1 VILAAG
7 RVDPAS
13 DNPGSTYHQSALR
26 PTLDEIFVAD
36 PPAAWEALGFTVAD
50 DVVALGGVRIRLGAR
65 GSGIVGWSL
74 RGVADGGID
83 GLPTR
88 ASVASAPVTVAHPNG
103 AIAVDH
109 LVALTPDFD
118 RTLGRLVD
126 AGLDYRRTREAGE
139 GFRQA
144 FFVVGPCLLEL
155 GGPASGDVRFWGLTL
170 VVSDLDAAA
179 SLLGARVK
187 DAVQPGRRIATV
199 PADAGISVPLAL
211 MTPR

>member
-1 VILAAG
+1 M
-7 RVDPAS
+7 
-13 DNPGSTYHQSALR
+13 T
-26 PTLDEIFVAD
+26 
-36 PPAAWEALGFTVAD
+36 D
-50 DVVALGGVRIRLGAR
+50 DL
-65 GSGIVGWSL
+65 
-74 RGVADGGID
+74 D
-83 GLPTR
+83 GLPT
-88 ASVASAPVTVAHPNG
+88 SPPVGDGPDTATHPNG

-118 RTLGRLVD
+118 RTVSRLVD

-170 VVSDLDAAA
+170 VVADLDSAA
-179 SLLGARVK
+179 SLLGARAK